1 MTWTWIDDGFTD
13 RREVMALSDKAF
25 RLHVEALVFSNRAGR
40 DGALDPADLVKLG
53 RPDPVTVDE
62 LVRAGLWEITDTGWQ
77 VDWTDQ
83 ETTAEVE
90 KRRADWRKRDERRRA
105 HNKGDHSM
113 CDPDRCWAL
122 KADPSLTR
130 ESQRETTGDSRPPHS
145 PSPSPKEGE
154 EGEAP
159 PADAGRPAEEEPP
172 ASPWVPVGDCPHAPG
187 GRDTHIAFPDR
198 MRCKDCARA
207 EKARATAEALA
218 AARAE
223 LRTAEA
229 MTGGVAS

>member
-53 RPDPVTVDE
+53 RPDAVTVDE
-62 LVRAGLWEITDTGWQ
+62 FVRAGLWEVTEAGWQ

-83 ETTAEVE
+83 ETTA
-90 KRRADWRKRDERRRA
+90 RSRSAAPTGASATSAGGRTTRATTPCA
-105 HNKGDHSM
+105 TPTVAGPST
-113 CDPDRCWAL
+113 
-122 KADPSLTR
+122 ADPSLTR

-145 PSPSPKEGE
+145 HSHSPSPKEGE

-198 MRCKDCARA
+198 IRCKDCAKA
-207 EKARATAEALA
+207 EKAKAHAEALA

-223 LRTAEA
+223 LKQVA
-229 MTGGVAS
+229 TGDAS